1 MHRNTW
7 LQGITQF
14 GDDNK
19 YVFRGGYDGELDRLI
34 ARMRSDTAIS
44 ASLLKQ
50 ARMRAGLSQAELGE
64 RSGKAKVQI
73 GRWETGVVAPS
84 LDTLLE
90 LLRACDFDLP
100 LQLEPYQRVDD
111 RRLVELQQQSPGDRV
126 ERMMRRARRK
136 GQ

>member
-1 MHRNTW
+1 
-7 LQGITQF
+7 
-14 GDDNK
+14 
-19 YVFRGGYDGELDRLI
+19 
-34 ARMRSDTAIS
+34 MRSDTAIS
-44 ASLLKQ
+44 ASLIKQ

-100 LQLEPYQRVDD
+100 LLLEPYQRVDD

-126 ERMMRRARRK
+126 EQMMRTARSKRE